1 MSFMKTLKTEFRE
14 FMAVLTSH
22 WTGWMAIASFL
33 IGSCLVVALII
44 IGSVTDARNQH
55 VPRFEGEV
63 IHQNGDYYAVR
74 IKKVNPRKLLD
85 LQTYIE
91 EGRGECRIQTSVY
104 GALMSDWKVF
114 LYKCEAE

>member
-1 MSFMKTLKTEFRE
+1 MS
-14 FMAVLTSH
+14 VLTSH

-44 IGSVTDARNQH
+44 IGSVTDDCNPH

-63 IHQNGDYYAVR
+63 IYQSGDYYAVR
-74 IKKVNPRKLLD
+74 IKKVTPRKLLD

-91 EGRGECRIQTSVY
+91 EGRGECRIQTSVD
-104 GALMSDWKVF
+104 GAVFSDWKVVMF
-114 LYKCEAE
+114 KCEEE